1 MAIVLVIFTG
11 STIMPLTSDPRLVGN
26 WMPTTQLFPVASNQ
40 GNAVAIWEIASGF
53 FILALLLVIYLIKL
67 ILNHKDV
74 SKAINP
80 FGVARF
86 NSGSQFFRTL
96 FMAILVT
103 VLAYL
108 PIAFN
113 YYVFH
118 VDFLVSTLGF
128 SAFSILKI
136 PMIIRYI
143 FLMFVFFAASA
154 IVTAN
159 AKFKELPEWASLT
172 IVAVMNLTGIVVAL
186 VIQYHSLFTK
196 GQVQNVNYAS
206 TDTVAL
212 MLIPGMILTP
222 IIARYTE
229 KKTNNVWLG
238 VFINAIWFTA
248 ALVCNTRY
256 IMPYV
261 LVG

>member
-1 MAIVLVIFTG
+1 
-11 STIMPLTSDPRLVGN
+11 MPLTSDARLVGT
-26 WMPTTQLFPVASNQ
+26 WMPSTQLFPVASNQ
-40 GNAVAIWEIASGF
+40 GNAVAIWEIACGL
-53 FILALLLVIYLIKL
+53 FILALLLVIYLFKL

-80 FGVARF
+80 FRSAKMD
-86 NSGSQFFRTL
+86 SGAQFFRTL
-96 FMAILVT
+96 FLAILVT
-103 VLAYL
+103 GLAYI

-113 YYVFH
+113 YHVFH

-143 FLMFVFFAASA
+143 LLLFVFFAASA

-159 AKFKELPEWASLT
+159 AKFKELPNWASLV
-172 IVAVMNLTGIVVAL
+172 IVAVMNLVGIVVAL
-186 VIQYHSLFTK
+186 CIQYHGLLTN
-196 GQVQNVNYAS
+196 GIVQNVNYAS

-212 MLIPGMILTP
+212 TLIPGMILTP
-222 IIARYTE
+222 IIARYME
-229 KKTNNVWLG
+229 KRTNNVWLG

-256 IMPYV
+256 ILPYV